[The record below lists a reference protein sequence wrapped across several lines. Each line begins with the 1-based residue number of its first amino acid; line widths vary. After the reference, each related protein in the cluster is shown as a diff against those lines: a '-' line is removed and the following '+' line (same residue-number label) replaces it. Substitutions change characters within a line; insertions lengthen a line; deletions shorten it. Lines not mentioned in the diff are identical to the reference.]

1 MALFRRKKNQSVMP
15 EEVRDFYASE
25 HRDRKGMAWLLA
37 VATLIVTFLVAAA
50 LFFGGRWVYRT
61 VFDRDKDNGT
71 ATTQTEQGEVRSPE
85 ESARSNSSSS
95 SSEPS
100 TSSSSSSNSSS
111 NTSNQPSSSSSSNST
126 GTSSTNTTQTPVT
139 GPSELVNTGPGDE
152 L

>member
-1 MALFRRKKNQSVMP
+1 MALFRRNKKDSVMP

-37 VATLIVTFLVAAA
+37 VATLLVTFLIAAA
-50 LFFGGRWVYRT
+50 LFFGGRWIYRT
-61 VFDRDKDNGT
+61 VFDNNDT
-71 ATTQTEQGEVRSPE
+71 TTTQKEPADEAGSEEQIELGDKKTSQ
-85 ESARSNSSSS
+85 NSG
-95 SSEPS
+95 
-100 TSSSSSSNSSS
+100 SSS
-111 NTSNQPSSSSSSNST
+111 NTSGSSSTGTPGSNT